1 MRELAYLKIKK
12 KCNRNVFSIYKAG
25 LEEGEC
31 GLKDII
37 PFTLVHV
44 MQNTKGIQWAV
55 VHNAFSIISGAYG
68 KVGTTYKRSS
78 DSKKKKSYGNT
89 ELKNWNVCDMQNQS
103 SVVNR
108 FHYLRRSVK
117 SGMITIIGVVMGNYQ
132 DDINHSLTASHP
144 VCILT
149 RIHPY
154 CHPSTCIVSG
164 NARHWYCN

>member
-1 MRELAYLKIKK
+1 MYS
-12 KCNRNVFSIYKAG
+12 VYKAG
-25 LEEGEC
+25 LKEGSMWTDGYNFFYFGSCHAEHKVYIMTC
-31 GLKDII
+31 G
-37 PFTLVHV
+37 T
-44 MQNTKGIQWAV
+44 QCIQYY
-55 VHNAFSIISGAYG
+55 F
-68 KVGTTYKRSS
+68 RSLCEGWLYLQE
-78 DSKKKKSYGNT
+78 KQWLEKKKSYGNT
-89 ELKNWNVCDMQNQS
+89 ELENWNVCDMQNQS

-117 SGMITIIGVVMGNYQ
+117 SGMITIIRVVMGNYQ